1 MHMKTILSFLVA
13 LLVSSECMAQQ
24 KTARETF
31 EQLGTR
37 IDEIQQALGAWSAG
51 PMGAGTMEKAVKT
64 LESIVVDFQGNEW
77 VQVKSFKI
85 RLGFPPNIDIDFE
98 VPQHPA
104 AASVAR

>member
-1 MHMKTILSFLVA
+1 MRTVLSFLFA
-13 LLVSSECMAQQ
+13 LLLSSECMAQQ

-64 LESIVVDFQGNEW
+64 PESIVIDFQGNEW
-77 VQVKSFKI
+77 VQVKRFNIKI
-85 RLGFPPNIDIDFE
+85 GFPPNIDIDFE
-98 VPQHPA
+98 VRQQPA
-104 AASVAR
+104 APIPGR

>member
-1 MHMKTILSFLVA
+1 MKTALSFLII
-13 LLVSSECMAQQ
+13 LLISSQCMAQQ

-64 LESIVVDFQGNEW
+64 LESIVVDFQGNQW
-77 VQVKSFKI
+77 VQVKSFNIK
-85 RLGFPPNIDIDFE
+85 LGFPPSIDVNFE
-98 VPQHPA
+98 VQQSPPS
-104 AASVAR
+104 ASAGR